1 MLGLPR
7 IEIPRAGIDYR
18 RDHQLPARGISVG
31 RRAGGRYALIGVADG
46 AVRLYLPR
54 RAAGGIRS
62 LGGSRRPGGDG
73 ETLADLH
80 DVQAAGRERRDDGV
94 R

>member
-1 MLGLPR
+1 MKTQADALAERLNRAAGAFAARIGLTAAVDQDR
-7 IEIPRAGIDYR
+7 C
-18 RDHQLPARGISVG
+18 
-31 RRAGGRYALIGVADG
+31 RYALIGVADG